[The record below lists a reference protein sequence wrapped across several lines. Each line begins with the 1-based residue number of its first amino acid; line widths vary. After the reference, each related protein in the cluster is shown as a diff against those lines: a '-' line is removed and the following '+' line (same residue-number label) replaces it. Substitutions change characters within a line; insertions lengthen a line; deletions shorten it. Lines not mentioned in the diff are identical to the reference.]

1 MIVKGVDPRAK
12 LLMIILAAV
21 YVTIDLSILLEISSI
36 LIFILPFFV
45 SNLPLIGSSFFVIY
59 VDFPDIIFV

>member
-1 MIVKGVDPRAK
+1 MIVKGFDPRAK

-21 YVTIDLSILLEISSI
+21 YVTIDLSILLEISLI

-45 SNLPLIGSSFFVIY
+45 SNLPLIG
-59 VDFPDIIFV
+59 